1 MICSEWLQA
10 DVDRCEVHFCARRGV
25 WTVRSQGGHAVRVL
39 IGRNQVNFDRMWVKA
54 FACPA
59 SCLSARGKLKTMTED
74 VSSPVRPVDRSA
86 GRDGFDWWEEEDGQE
101 EGEIQLSRGYYG
113 DKQSAGF
120 PEPRSTVWEQQ
131 QISSPPVKGD
141 RPPVSSLHP
150 LPFLPPPF
158 FGAQGTSP
166 GLLSD
171 HRSLTSHK
179 LSSHFGLPGSAPGPL
194 PFVSA
199 SPNSSSSRLS
209 DSGSKQSRFSI
220 CLLSP
225 LSSPSRRP

>member
-1 MICSEWLQA
+1 MRTDAVRARRRGDAWWAKFISVSIITGIFDFASAACDMICSEWLQA

-25 WTVRSQGGHAVRVL
+25 WTVLSQGGHAVRVL
-39 IGRNQVNFDRMWVKA
+39 IGRNQVNFDRMWVKQ

-120 PEPRSTVWEQQ
+120 PEP
-131 QISSPPVKGD
+131 
-141 RPPVSSLHP
+141 
-150 LPFLPPPF
+150 
-158 FGAQGTSP
+158 
-166 GLLSD
+166 GLW
-171 HRSLTSHK
+171 
-179 LSSHFGLPGSAPGPL
+179 
-194 PFVSA
+194 
-199 SPNSSSSRLS
+199 
-209 DSGSKQSRFSI
+209 
-220 CLLSP
+220 
-225 LSSPSRRP
+225 